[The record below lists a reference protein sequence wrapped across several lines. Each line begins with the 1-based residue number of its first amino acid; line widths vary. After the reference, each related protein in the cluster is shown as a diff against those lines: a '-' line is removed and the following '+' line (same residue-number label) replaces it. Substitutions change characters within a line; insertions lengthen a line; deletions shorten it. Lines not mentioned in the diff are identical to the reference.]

1 MRRAGLAGRTA
12 AGWNGRMSQIDD
24 LVLAYRILA
33 AHGVVDAYGH
43 VSLRAAGDPHRY
55 LLARAMAPELV
66 TADDVFEFDLD
77 SNVIRDPGAPLYLE
91 R

>member
-1 MRRAGLAGRTA
+1 
-12 AGWNGRMSQIDD
+12 MSERED

-43 VSLRAAGDPHRY
+43 VSLRTAKNPKRY

-66 TADDVFEFDLD
+66 KPLRQLL
-77 SNVIRDPGAPLYLE
+77 IRSAHRPEHDCRFAQQLRRQIRMRGHQACLPFL
-91 R
+91 